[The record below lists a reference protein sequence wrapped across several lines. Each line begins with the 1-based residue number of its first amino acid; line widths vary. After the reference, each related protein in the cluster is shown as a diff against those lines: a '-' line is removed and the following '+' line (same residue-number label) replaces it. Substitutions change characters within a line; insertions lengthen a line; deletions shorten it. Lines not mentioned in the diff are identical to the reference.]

1 METRSGTI
9 CLWHSHRL
17 DQGFWFWAVKTSS
30 VVGSSCAGCFCLPCT
45 AHALPWACS
54 VSYTGFLSCQRILL
68 NSWCHQ
74 HCLQPHSFHCEP
86 PAMLIGYSH
95 EHPPNW
101 KNKGHSQKLA
111 CPLIYS
117 LYASPG
123 QSDVTESRNIVCENV
138 NICQPFARFIGKY
151 HLGNLTAV

>member
-17 DQGFWFWAVKTSS
+17 DQGFWFWAAKTSS
-30 VVGSSCAGCFCLPCT
+30 VGGSSCAGCFCLPCT

-74 HCLQPHSFHCEP
+74 RFLQPHSFHCEP

-101 KNKGHSQKLA
+101 EKRYTLRSWHAINLLFICNPRTEWCYRIMQHSLWE
-111 CPLIYS
+111 C
-117 LYASPG
+117 
-123 QSDVTESRNIVCENV
+123 V
-138 NICQPFARFIGKY
+138 
-151 HLGNLTAV
+151 HLSTLCIIL